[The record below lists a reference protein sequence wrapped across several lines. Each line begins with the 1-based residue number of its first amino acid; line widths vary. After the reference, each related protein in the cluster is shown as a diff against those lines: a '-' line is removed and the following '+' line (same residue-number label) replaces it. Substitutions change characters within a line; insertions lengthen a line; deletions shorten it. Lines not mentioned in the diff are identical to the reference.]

1 MYKRQEEKR
10 DRQDKLQKENG
21 ALARGLQELITD
33 RIKEFAEKSDRADRT
48 YVRQWW
54 PTMATWYL
62 EQIANDW
69 ELESVASELRDY
81 GTVKWKNRILEAG
94 FVALTFKVKN
104 RALGEHQQKCFTVGY
119 IADREFEVARD
130 PIAVPCEDEVAINRY
145 RTARD
150 FSSKWLAN

>member
-1 MYKRQEEKR
+1 M
-10 DRQDKLQKENG
+10 
-21 ALARGLQELITD
+21 
-33 RIKEFAEKSDRADRT
+33 
-48 YVRQWW
+48 RQWW
-54 PTMATWYL
+54 PTLATWYL